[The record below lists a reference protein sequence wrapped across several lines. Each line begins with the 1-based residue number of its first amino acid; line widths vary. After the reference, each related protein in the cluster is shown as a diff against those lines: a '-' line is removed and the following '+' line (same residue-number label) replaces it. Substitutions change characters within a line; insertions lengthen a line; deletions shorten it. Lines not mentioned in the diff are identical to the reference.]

1 MPLHMVPIRNFYLIV
16 FYLTEVAAY
25 LLECE
30 DSSLAAE
37 TAAAAAASKPGNFG
51 LLGNCKFSE
60 LVMFR

>member
-1 MPLHMVPIRNFYLIV
+1 MVPIKKFIFDCFISNRR
-16 FYLTEVAAY
+16 AY

-37 TAAAAAASKPGNFG
+37 TAAAAAAASKPGNFG

-60 LVMFR
+60 LVRFRWGH